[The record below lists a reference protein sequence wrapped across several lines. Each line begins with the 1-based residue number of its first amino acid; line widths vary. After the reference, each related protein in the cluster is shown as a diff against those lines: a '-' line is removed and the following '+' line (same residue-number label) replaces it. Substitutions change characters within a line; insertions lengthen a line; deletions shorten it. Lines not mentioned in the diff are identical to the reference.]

1 MQRNEFPPHRPGRT
15 PPPCSL
21 TRFWCTL
28 PCRSC
33 RRGTGHRRRSA
44 GEYAGGF
51 VRLSEA
57 EFQALLK
64 RGHVQEV
71 QRHQGISRSHEPT
84 VSPGDVRHAS
94 PATRTRSGKAGVLR
108 QGKPEAF
115 LGHPGGL
122 QADKCEISLVL
133 PWPPSINHYWVHV
146 GTRRVVSTDGRL
158 YRRQAVAAIHSQW
171 PSDVPR
177 PLAGRLAVTLRLY
190 ASTRHDYDIDNRIK
204 VTLDCLQRARAMQN
218 DNQIDALHVYRERLT
233 TGGRVDVWL
242 MVC

>member
-1 MQRNEFPPHRPGRT
+1 MSRCACPPDGSFYCPR
-15 PPPCSL
+15 C
-21 TRFWCTL
+21 
-28 PCRSC
+28 
-33 RRGTGHRRRSA
+33 A
-44 GEYAGGF
+44 
-51 VRLSEA
+51 
-57 EFQALLK
+57 ALLARANSSSMPPK
-64 RGHVQEV
+64 VPASQ
-71 QRHQGISRSHEPT
+71 PT
-84 VSPGDVRHAS
+84 AAVRVLGREARVSE
-94 PATRTRSGKAGVLR
+94 